1 MIMAHEQAM
10 LKGQEQLHGLWAL
23 IERAGEEG
31 WRVDQVERELFAG
44 LLKLGHTLLGA
55 FVAQAGDGDEGE
67 RVEQGTRTL
76 RRSEAKRP
84 RRYVSIF
91 GELAIERYVYAVRE
105 GQRAEYL
112 PLDARLGL
120 PADDFSYVLV
130 DWQQRMC
137 LKDSFA
143 EAVDS
148 LAELLGVA
156 PSVRAAEHGNRHLAE
171 HAEAFRLRQ
180 APPDAAEEGDIMVL
194 TADGKG
200 VPMRRPIEER
210 VRRGPRRGKGEK
222 ANKKQM
228 AYVAAVYSIAPFE
241 RTAAD
246 VVDEVL
252 RRERAA
258 DRPRPQSKRVWAEMT
273 RVDQGAACTGKE
285 RLFVEAAIDLHERD
299 PDRQKTVVCLMD
311 GEAGLWAVQR
321 EWVPHAIGVLDLFHV
336 LERLWAVA
344 HCIHRETSPE
354 AEAFVTRRLR
364 RLLEGKVGYVIGGLR
379 RLIDEHRLVGQRRNT
394 VRSAITYYENN
405 RDHMCYDKYLAAGYP
420 IGSGVAEGACRHL
433 VKDRMERTGMRWTTH
448 GAQSLLHLRAIYLN
462 GDWKTYLESHIQN
475 EQATQY
481 AQLAA

>member
-1 MIMAHEQAM
+1 MIMARERAV
-10 LKGQEQLHGLWAL
+10 LKSRRELSALWSL
-23 IERAGEEG
+23 VERAGAEG
-31 WRVDQVERELFAG
+31 CRVDQVERELFAA

-67 RVEQGTRTL
+67 RVEQGERVV
-76 RRSEAKRP
+76 RRSEEKHA

-91 GELAIERYVYAVRE
+91 GELVIERYVYAARA

-143 EAVDS
+143 EAVTS
-148 LAELLGVA
+148 LGDLLGVA

-171 HAEAFRLRQ
+171 HAEAFRLAQ
-180 APPDAAEEGDIMVL
+180 GPPDAAEEGEVLVL

-210 VRRGPRRGKGEK
+210 ARRGPRRAKGEK

-228 AYVAAVYSIAPFE
+228 AYVAAVYSIAPFV
-241 RTAAD
+241 RTADD

-258 DRPRPQSKRVWAEMT
+258 DRPRPQHKRVWAEMT
-273 RVDQGAACTGKE
+273 RIDQGAVCTGKE
-285 RLFVEAAIDLHERD
+285 RLFAEAAIDLHERD
-299 PDRQKTVVCLMD
+299 GDRRKTVVCLMD

-321 EWVPHAIGVLDLFHV
+321 EWVPRAVGVLDVFHV
-336 LERLWAVA
+336 LERLWGVA
-344 HCIHRETSPE
+344 HCLHRESSPE
-354 AEAFVTRRLR
+354 ADAFVARQLRL
-364 RLLEGKVGYVIGGLR
+364 LLEGKVGYVIGGLR
-379 RLIDEHRLVGQRRNT
+379 RLIDKHRLVGQRRNT

-405 RDHMCYDKYLAAGYP
+405 RDHMRYDKYLAAGYP

-433 VKDRMERTGMRWTTH
+433 VKDRLERTGMRWTTH

-462 GDWKTYLESHIQN
+462 GDWQTYLESHIQN
-475 EQATQY
+475 EQATLY

>member
-1 MIMAHEQAM
+1 MIMAQERAV
-10 LKGQEQLHGLWAL
+10 LKSRRELSALWSL
-23 IERAGEEG
+23 VERAGAEG
-31 WRVDQVERELFAG
+31 WRVDQVERELFAA
-44 LLKLGHTLLGA
+44 LLQLGRTLLGA

-67 RVEQGTRTL
+67 RVEQGERVV
-76 RRSEAKRP
+76 RRSEVKRP

-91 GELAIERYVYAVRE
+91 GELVIERYVYAARA

-112 PLDARLGL
+112 PLDAQLGL

-143 EAVDS
+143 EAVTS
-148 LAELLGVA
+148 LGDLLGVA

-171 HAEAFRLRQ
+171 HAEAFRLAQ
-180 APPDAAEEGDIMVL
+180 GPPDAAEEGEVLVL

-210 VRRGPRRGKGEK
+210 VRRGPRRAKGEK

-228 AYVAAVYSIAPFE
+228 AYVAAVYSIAPFV
-241 RTAAD
+241 RTADD

-258 DRPRPQSKRVWAEMT
+258 DRPRPQHKRGWAEMT
-273 RVDQGAACTGKE
+273 RIDQGAVCTGKE
-285 RLFVEAAIDLHERD
+285 RLFAEAAIDLHERD
-299 PDRQKTVVCLMD
+299 GDRHKTVVCLMD
-311 GEAGLWAVQR
+311 GEAGLWTVQR
-321 EWVPHAIGVLDLFHV
+321 AWVPRAVGVLDVFHV
-336 LERLWAVA
+336 LERLWGVA
-344 HCIHRETSPE
+344 HCLHRESSHE
-354 AEAFVTRRLR
+354 AEAFVARQLRL
-364 RLLEGKVGYVIGGLR
+364 LLEGKVGYVIGGLR
-379 RLIDEHRLVGQRRNT
+379 RLIDKHRLVGQRRNT

-405 RDHMCYDKYLAAGYP
+405 RDHMRYDKYLAAGYP

-433 VKDRMERTGMRWTTH
+433 VKDRLERTGMRWTTH

-462 GDWKTYLESHIQN
+462 GDWQTYLESHIQN
-475 EQATQY
+475 EQATLY

>member
-1 MIMAHEQAM
+1 MIMAQERAV
-10 LKGQEQLHGLWAL
+10 LKSRRELSALWSL
-23 IERAGEEG
+23 VERAGAEG
-31 WRVDQVERELFAG
+31 WRVDQVERELFAA
-44 LLKLGHTLLGA
+44 LLQLGRTLLGA

-67 RVEQGTRTL
+67 RVEQGERVV
-76 RRSEAKRP
+76 RRSEVKRP

-91 GELAIERYVYAVRE
+91 GELVIERYVYAARA

-112 PLDARLGL
+112 PLDAQLGL

-143 EAVDS
+143 EAVTS
-148 LAELLGVA
+148 LGDLLGVA

-171 HAEAFRLRQ
+171 HAEAFRLAQ
-180 APPDAAEEGDIMVL
+180 GPPDAAEEGEVLVL

-210 VRRGPRRGKGEK
+210 VRRGPRRAKGEK

-228 AYVAAVYSIAPFE
+228 AYVAAVYSIAPFV
-241 RTAAD
+241 RTADD

-258 DRPRPQSKRVWAEMT
+258 DRPRPQHKRVWAEMT
-273 RVDQGAACTGKE
+273 RIDQGAVCTGKE
-285 RLFVEAAIDLHERD
+285 RLFAEAAIDLHERD
-299 PDRQKTVVCLMD
+299 GDRRKTVVCLMD

-321 EWVPHAIGVLDLFHV
+321 EWVPRAVGVLDVFHV
-336 LERLWAVA
+336 LERLWGVA
-344 HCIHRETSPE
+344 HCLHRESSPE
-354 AEAFVTRRLR
+354 AEAFVAQQLRL
-364 RLLEGKVGYVIGGLR
+364 LLEGKVGYVIGGLR
-379 RLIDEHRLVGQRRNT
+379 RLIDKHRLVGQRCNT

-405 RDHMCYDKYLAAGYP
+405 RDHMRYDKYLAAGYP

-433 VKDRMERTGMRWTTH
+433 VKDRLERTGMRWTTH

-462 GDWKTYLESHIQN
+462 GDWQTYLESHIQN
-475 EQATQY
+475 EQATLY